1 MIKYTTPT
9 ITLRIKNKDI
19 TGADVYVS
27 IEQGATK
34 LTKKNDFTITYDGT
48 NTTIKLVLTQ
58 QESALF
64 NYSHGAEMQVNW
76 INAEEVREATTIKR
90 VAVMRNL
97 LDKVINYGD

>member
-9 ITLRIKNKDI
+9 ITLRIKGKDI

-34 LTKKNDFTITYDGT
+34 LTKKNDFNVTSDGT
-48 NTTIKLVLTQ
+48 NTTIELVLTQ

-64 NYSHGAEMQVNW
+64 NYSHGVEIQVNW
-76 INAEEVREATTIKR
+76 IDDEEVRGATTIKR

-97 LDKVINYGD
+97 LDKEINYGD